1 MVPASRS
8 VRKNGKDAEFSMDT
22 ENVMRGIIDMHI
34 HAAPDVRARR
44 LDDLELMEESVKR
57 GVRAIVL
64 KSHNVPTADRAYL
77 VNRVCAKKY
86 PDADF
91 TAFGGL
97 CLNRPVGGLNPD
109 AAETALKLG
118 AKVIWLPTNT
128 AENHLRKNGKD
139 PAKGVAVV
147 RDGKVVPELQDI
159 FALVKQYDAVLA
171 TGHIGAEECFPVVEA
186 ARAAGVEKIV
196 ITHPEFWVVGMTPE
210 QQADIVRRYDVLLES
225 VYAQPINGGYKINIE
240 DNIKAMQAIGP
251 EHFVISTDSGQ
262 TVNPYWYE
270 SYTTYYK
277 AAAAVFTP
285 QQMQKMTHDNPAWL
299 LGIQN
304 KTEA

>member
-1 MVPASRS
+1 MQ
-8 VRKNGKDAEFSMDT
+8 
-22 ENVMRGIIDMHI
+22 GIIDMHI
-34 HAAPDVRARR
+34 HAAPDVRARK
-44 LDDLELMEESVKR
+44 LDDLELMEASVQR

-77 VNRVCAKKY
+77 VNRVAAEKY
-86 PDADF
+86 PDVKF

-109 AAETALKLG
+109 AAETSLKLG

-128 AENHLRKNGKD
+128 AENHYRKNGKD
-139 PAKGVAVV
+139 PSTGVVV
-147 RDGKVVPELQDI
+147 TRDGKAVDELQDI
-159 FALVKQYDAVLA
+159 FALVKQYNAVLA

-210 QQADIVRRYDVLLES
+210 QQADIVRKYDVLLES
-225 VYAQPINGGYKINIE
+225 VYAQPVNGSYKINIP
-240 DNIKAMQAIGP
+240 DNIAAMKAIGP

-270 SYTTYYK
+270 SYTTYFK
-277 AAAAVFTP
+277 AVSEVFTSE
-285 QQMQKMTHDNPAWL
+285 QVRRMTHDNPAWL
-299 LGIQN
+299 LDIDQ
-304 KTEA
+304 

>member
-1 MVPASRS
+1 M
-8 VRKNGKDAEFSMDT
+8 
-22 ENVMRGIIDMHI
+22 ENVMQGIIDMHI
-34 HAAPDVRARR
+34 HAAPDVRARK
-44 LDDLELMEESVKR
+44 LDDLELMEASVQR

-77 VNRVCAKKY
+77 VNRVAAEKY
-86 PDADF
+86 PDVKF

-97 CLNRPVGGLNPD
+97 CLNRPVGGLTPD
-109 AAETALKLG
+109 AVETSLKLG

-128 AENHLRKNGKD
+128 AENHYRKNGKD
-139 PAKGVAVV
+139 PSKGVVV
-147 RDGKVVPELQDI
+147 TRDGKAVDELQDI
-159 FALVKQYDAVLA
+159 FALVKQYNAVLA

-210 QQADIVRRYDVLLES
+210 QQADIVRKYDVLLES
-225 VYAQPINGGYKINIE
+225 VYAQPVNGSYKINIP
-240 DNIKAMQAIGP
+240 DNIAAMKAIGP

-270 SYTTYYK
+270 SYTTYFK
-277 AAAAVFTP
+277 AVSEVFTSE
-285 QQMQKMTHDNPAWL
+285 QVRRMTHDNPAWL
-299 LGIQN
+299 LDIDQ
-304 KTEA
+304 

>member
-1 MVPASRS
+1 M
-8 VRKNGKDAEFSMDT
+8 
-22 ENVMRGIIDMHI
+22 ENVMQGIIDMHI
-34 HAAPDVRARR
+34 HAAPDVRARK
-44 LDDLELMEESVKR
+44 LDDLELMEASVQR

-77 VNRVCAKKY
+77 VNRVAAEKY
-86 PDADF
+86 PDVKF

-109 AAETALKLG
+109 AVETSLKLG

-128 AENHLRKNGKD
+128 AENHYRKNGKA
-139 PAKGVAVV
+139 PSKGVVV
-147 RDGKVVPELQDI
+147 TRDGKAVPELNDI

-210 QQADIVRRYDVLLES
+210 QQADIVRKYDVLLES
-225 VYAQPINGGYKINIE
+225 VYAQPVNGSYKINIP
-240 DNIKAMQAIGP
+240 DNIAAMKAIGP

-270 SYTTYYK
+270 SYTTYFK
-277 AAAAVFTP
+277 AVSEAFTSE
-285 QQMQKMTHDNPAWL
+285 QVRKMTHDNPAWL
-299 LGIQN
+299 LDIDQ
-304 KTEA
+304 

>member
-1 MVPASRS
+1 M
-8 VRKNGKDAEFSMDT
+8 
-22 ENVMRGIIDMHI
+22 ENVMQGIIDMHI
-34 HAAPDVRARR
+34 HAAPDVRARK
-44 LDDLELMEESVKR
+44 LDDLELMEASVQR

-77 VNRVCAKKY
+77 VNRVAAEKY
-86 PDADF
+86 PDVKF

-109 AAETALKLG
+109 AAETSLKLG

-128 AENHLRKNGKD
+128 AENHYRKNGKD
-139 PAKGVAVV
+139 PSTGVVV
-147 RDGKVVPELQDI
+147 TRDGKAVDELQDI
-159 FALVKQYDAVLA
+159 FALVKQYNAVLA

-186 ARAAGVEKIV
+186 ARVAGVEKIV

-210 QQADIVRRYDVLLES
+210 QQADIVRKYDVLLES
-225 VYAQPINGGYKINIE
+225 VYAQPVNGSYKINIP
-240 DNIKAMQAIGP
+240 DNIAAMKAIGP

-270 SYTTYYK
+270 SYTTYFK
-277 AAAAVFTP
+277 AVSEVFTSE
-285 QQMQKMTHDNPAWL
+285 QVRKMTHDNPAWL
-299 LGIQN
+299 LDIDQ
-304 KTEA
+304 

>member
-1 MVPASRS
+1 M
-8 VRKNGKDAEFSMDT
+8 
-22 ENVMRGIIDMHI
+22 ENVMQGIIDMHI
-34 HAAPDVRARR
+34 HAAPDVRARK
-44 LDDLELMEESVKR
+44 LDDLELMEASVQR

-77 VNRVCAKKY
+77 VNRAAAEKY
-86 PDADF
+86 PDVKF

-109 AAETALKLG
+109 AVETSLKLG

-128 AENHLRKNGKD
+128 AENHYRKNGKD
-139 PAKGVAVV
+139 PSKGVVV
-147 RDGKVVPELQDI
+147 TRDGKAVDELQDI
-159 FALVKQYDAVLA
+159 FALVKQYNAVLA

-210 QQADIVRRYDVLLES
+210 QQADIVRKYDVLLES
-225 VYAQPINGGYKINIE
+225 VYAQPVNGGYKINIP
-240 DNIKAMQAIGP
+240 DNIAAMKAIGP

-270 SYTTYYK
+270 SYTTYFK
-277 AAAAVFTP
+277 AVSEVFTSE
-285 QQMQKMTHDNPAWL
+285 QVRKMTHDNPAWL
-299 LGIQN
+299 LDIDQ
-304 KTEA
+304 

>member
-1 MVPASRS
+1 M
-8 VRKNGKDAEFSMDT
+8 
-22 ENVMRGIIDMHI
+22 ENVMQGIIDMHI
-34 HAAPDVRARR
+34 HAAPDVRARK
-44 LDDLELMEESVKR
+44 LDDLELMEASVQR

-77 VNRVCAKKY
+77 VNRVAAEKY
-86 PDADF
+86 PDVKF

-109 AAETALKLG
+109 AVETSLKLG

-128 AENHLRKNGKD
+128 AENHYRKNGKA
-139 PAKGVAVV
+139 PSKGVVV
-147 RDGKVVPELQDI
+147 TRDGKAVDELQDI
-159 FALVKQYDAVLA
+159 FALVKQYNAVLA

-210 QQADIVRRYDVLLES
+210 QQADIVRKYDVLLES
-225 VYAQPINGGYKINIE
+225 VYAQPVNGSYKINIP
-240 DNIKAMQAIGP
+240 DNIAAMKAIGP

-270 SYTTYYK
+270 SYTTYFK
-277 AAAAVFTP
+277 AVSEAFTSE
-285 QQMQKMTHDNPAWL
+285 QVRKMTHDNPAWL
-299 LGIQN
+299 LDIDQ
-304 KTEA
+304 

>member
-1 MVPASRS
+1 M
-8 VRKNGKDAEFSMDT
+8 
-22 ENVMRGIIDMHI
+22 ENVMQGIIDMHI
-34 HAAPDVRARR
+34 HAAPDVRARK
-44 LDDLELMEESVKR
+44 LDDLELMEASVQR

-77 VNRVCAKKY
+77 VNRVAAKKY
-86 PDADF
+86 PDVKF

-109 AAETALKLG
+109 AVETSLKLG

-128 AENHLRKNGKD
+128 AENHYRKNGKD
-139 PAKGVAVV
+139 PSKGVVV
-147 RDGKVVPELQDI
+147 TRDGKAVDELQDI
-159 FALVKQYDAVLA
+159 FALVKQYNAVLA

-210 QQADIVRRYDVLLES
+210 QQADIVRKYDVLLES
-225 VYAQPINGGYKINIE
+225 VYAQPVNGSYKINIP
-240 DNIKAMQAIGP
+240 DNIAAMKAIGP

-270 SYTTYYK
+270 SYTTYFK
-277 AAAAVFTP
+277 AVSEVFTSE
-285 QQMQKMTHDNPAWL
+285 QVRKMTHDNPAWL
-299 LGIQN
+299 LDIDQ
-304 KTEA
+304 

>member
-1 MVPASRS
+1 M
-8 VRKNGKDAEFSMDT
+8 
-22 ENVMRGIIDMHI
+22 ENVMQGIIDMHI
-34 HAAPDVRARR
+34 HAAPDVRARK
-44 LDDLELMEESVKR
+44 LDDLELMEASVQR

-77 VNRVCAKKY
+77 VNRVAAEKY
-86 PDADF
+86 PDVKF

-109 AAETALKLG
+109 AVETSLKLG

-128 AENHLRKNGKD
+128 AENHYRKNGKD
-139 PAKGVAVV
+139 PSKGVVV
-147 RDGKVVPELQDI
+147 TRDGKAVDELQDI
-159 FALVKQYDAVLA
+159 FALVKQYNAVLA
-171 TGHIGAEECFPVVEA
+171 TGHIGAEECFPVEA

-210 QQADIVRRYDVLLES
+210 QQADIVRKYDVLLES
-225 VYAQPINGGYKINIE
+225 VYAQPVNGSYKINIP
-240 DNIKAMQAIGP
+240 DNIAAMKAIGP

-270 SYTTYYK
+270 SYTTYFK
-277 AAAAVFTP
+277 AVSEVFTSE
-285 QQMQKMTHDNPAWL
+285 QVRRMTHDNPAWL
-299 LGIQN
+299 LDIDQ
-304 KTEA
+304 

>member
-1 MVPASRS
+1 M
-8 VRKNGKDAEFSMDT
+8 
-22 ENVMRGIIDMHI
+22 ENVMQGIIDMHI
-34 HAAPDVRARR
+34 HAAPDVRARK
-44 LDDLELMEESVKR
+44 LDDLELMEASVQR

-77 VNRVCAKKY
+77 VNRVAAEKY
-86 PDADF
+86 PDVKF

-109 AAETALKLG
+109 AAETSLKLG

-128 AENHLRKNGKD
+128 AENHYRKNGKD
-139 PAKGVAVV
+139 PSKGVVV
-147 RDGKVVPELQDI
+147 TRDGKAVDELQDI
-159 FALVKQYDAVLA
+159 FALVKQYNAVLA

-210 QQADIVRRYDVLLES
+210 QQADIVRKYDVLLES
-225 VYAQPINGGYKINIE
+225 VYAQPVNGSYKINIP
-240 DNIKAMQAIGP
+240 DNIAAMKAIGP

-270 SYTTYYK
+270 SYTTYFK
-277 AAAAVFTP
+277 AVSEVFTSE
-285 QQMQKMTHDNPAWL
+285 QVRKMTHDNPAWL
-299 LGIQN
+299 LDIDQ
-304 KTEA
+304 

>member
-1 MVPASRS
+1 M
-8 VRKNGKDAEFSMDT
+8 
-22 ENVMRGIIDMHI
+22 ENVMQGIIDMHI
-34 HAAPDVRARR
+34 HAGPDVRARK
-44 LDDLELMEESVKR
+44 LDDFELMEASVQR

-77 VNRVCAKKY
+77 VNRVAAEKY
-86 PDADF
+86 PDVKF

-109 AAETALKLG
+109 AVETSLKLG

-128 AENHLRKNGKD
+128 AENHYRKNGKE
-139 PAKGVAVV
+139 PSKGVVV
-147 RDGKVVPELQDI
+147 TRDGKVVDELQDI
-159 FALVKQYDAVLA
+159 FALVKQYNAVLA

-210 QQADIVRRYDVLLES
+210 QQADIVRKYDVLLES
-225 VYAQPINGGYKINIE
+225 VYAQPVNGSYKINIP
-240 DNIKAMQAIGP
+240 DNIAAMKAIGP

-270 SYTTYYK
+270 SYTTYFK
-277 AAAAVFTP
+277 AVSEVFTSE
-285 QQMQKMTHDNPAWL
+285 QVRRMTHDNPAWL
-299 LGIQN
+299 LDIDQ
-304 KTEA
+304 

>member
-1 MVPASRS
+1 M
-8 VRKNGKDAEFSMDT
+8 
-22 ENVMRGIIDMHI
+22 ENVMQGIIDMHI
-34 HAAPDVRARR
+34 HAAPDVRARK
-44 LDDLELMEESVKR
+44 LDDLELMEASVQR

-77 VNRVCAKKY
+77 VNRVAAEKY
-86 PDADF
+86 PDVKF

-97 CLNRPVGGLNPD
+97 CLNHPVGGLNPD
-109 AAETALKLG
+109 AVETSLKLG

-128 AENHLRKNGKD
+128 AENHYRKNGKA
-139 PAKGVAVV
+139 PSKGVVV
-147 RDGKVVPELQDI
+147 TRDGKAVDELQDI
-159 FALVKQYDAVLA
+159 FALVKQYNAVLA

-210 QQADIVRRYDVLLES
+210 QQADIVRKYDVLLES
-225 VYAQPINGGYKINIE
+225 VYAQPVNGSYKINIP
-240 DNIKAMQAIGP
+240 DNIAAMKAIGP

-270 SYTTYYK
+270 SYTTYFK
-277 AAAAVFTP
+277 AVSEVFTSE
-285 QQMQKMTHDNPAWL
+285 QVRRMTHDNPAWL
-299 LGIQN
+299 LDIDQ
-304 KTEA
+304 

>member
-1 MVPASRS
+1 M
-8 VRKNGKDAEFSMDT
+8 
-22 ENVMRGIIDMHI
+22 ENVMQGIIDMHI
-34 HAAPDVRARR
+34 HAAPDVRARK
-44 LDDLELMEESVKR
+44 LDDLELMEASVQR

-77 VNRVCAKKY
+77 VNRVAAEKY
-86 PDADF
+86 PDVKF

-109 AAETALKLG
+109 AVETSLKLG

-128 AENHLRKNGKD
+128 AENHYRKNGKA
-139 PAKGVAVV
+139 PSKGVVV
-147 RDGKVVPELQDI
+147 TRDGKAVDELQDI
-159 FALVKQYDAVLA
+159 FALVKQYNAVLA

-210 QQADIVRRYDVLLES
+210 QQADIVRKYDVLLES
-225 VYAQPINGGYKINIE
+225 VYAQPVNGSYKINIP
-240 DNIKAMQAIGP
+240 DNIAAMKAIGP

-270 SYTTYYK
+270 SYTTYFK
-277 AAAAVFTP
+277 AVSEVFTSE
-285 QQMQKMTHDNPAWL
+285 QVRRMTHDNPAWL
-299 LGIQN
+299 LDIDQ
-304 KTEA
+304 

>member
-1 MVPASRS
+1 M
-8 VRKNGKDAEFSMDT
+8 
-22 ENVMRGIIDMHI
+22 ENVMQGIIDMHI
-34 HAAPDVRARR
+34 HAAPDVRARK
-44 LDDLELMEESVKR
+44 LDDLELMEASVQR

-64 KSHNVPTADRAYL
+64 KSHNVPTADCAYL
-77 VNRVCAKKY
+77 VNRVAAEKY
-86 PDADF
+86 PDVKF

-109 AAETALKLG
+109 AVETSLKLG

-128 AENHLRKNGKD
+128 AENHYRKNGKD
-139 PAKGVAVV
+139 PSKGVVV
-147 RDGKVVPELQDI
+147 TRDGKAVDELQDI
-159 FALVKQYDAVLA
+159 FALVKQYNAVLA

-210 QQADIVRRYDVLLES
+210 QQADIVRKYDVLLES
-225 VYAQPINGGYKINIE
+225 VYAQPVNGSYKINIP
-240 DNIKAMQAIGP
+240 DNIAAMKAIGP

-270 SYTTYYK
+270 SYTTYFK
-277 AAAAVFTP
+277 AVSEVFTSE
-285 QQMQKMTHDNPAWL
+285 QVRRMTHDNPAWL
-299 LGIQN
+299 LDIDQ
-304 KTEA
+304 

>member
-1 MVPASRS
+1 M
-8 VRKNGKDAEFSMDT
+8 
-22 ENVMRGIIDMHI
+22 ENVMQGIIDMHI
-34 HAAPDVRARR
+34 HAAPDVRARK
-44 LDDLELMEESVKR
+44 LDDLELMEASVQR

-77 VNRVCAKKY
+77 VNRVAAEKY
-86 PDADF
+86 PDVKF

-109 AAETALKLG
+109 AVETSLKLG

-128 AENHLRKNGKD
+128 AENHYRKNGKD
-139 PAKGVAVV
+139 PSKGVVV
-147 RDGKVVPELQDI
+147 TRDGKAVDELQDI
-159 FALVKQYDAVLA
+159 FALVKQYNAVLA

-210 QQADIVRRYDVLLES
+210 QQADIVRKYDVLLES
-225 VYAQPINGGYKINIE
+225 VYAQPVNGSYKINIP
-240 DNIKAMQAIGP
+240 DNIAAMKAIGP
-251 EHFVISTDSGQ
+251 EHFVIFTDSGQ

-270 SYTTYYK
+270 SYTTYFK
-277 AAAAVFTP
+277 AVSEVFTSE
-285 QQMQKMTHDNPAWL
+285 QVRKMTHDNPAWL
-299 LGIQN
+299 LDIDQ
-304 KTEA
+304 

>member
-1 MVPASRS
+1 M
-8 VRKNGKDAEFSMDT
+8 
-22 ENVMRGIIDMHI
+22 ENVMQGIIDMHI
-34 HAAPDVRARR
+34 HAAPDVRARK
-44 LDDLELMEESVKR
+44 LDDLELMEASVQR

-77 VNRVCAKKY
+77 VNRVAAEKY
-86 PDADF
+86 PDVKF

-109 AAETALKLG
+109 AVETSLKLG

-128 AENHLRKNGKD
+128 AENHYRKNGKD
-139 PAKGVAVV
+139 PSKGVVV
-147 RDGKVVPELQDI
+147 TRDGKAVDELQDI
-159 FALVKQYDAVLA
+159 FALVKQYNAVLA

-196 ITHPEFWVVGMTPE
+196 ITHPEFWVVGMPPE
-210 QQADIVRRYDVLLES
+210 QQADIVRKYDVLLES
-225 VYAQPINGGYKINIE
+225 VYAQPVNGSYKINIP
-240 DNIKAMQAIGP
+240 DNIAAMKAIGP

-270 SYTTYYK
+270 SYTTYFK
-277 AAAAVFTP
+277 AVSEVFTSE
-285 QQMQKMTHDNPAWL
+285 QVRRMTHDNPAWL
-299 LGIQN
+299 LDIDQ
-304 KTEA
+304 

>member
-1 MVPASRS
+1 M
-8 VRKNGKDAEFSMDT
+8 
-22 ENVMRGIIDMHI
+22 ENVMQGIIDMHI
-34 HAAPDVRARR
+34 HAGPDVRARK
-44 LDDLELMEESVKR
+44 LDDFELMEASVQR

-77 VNRVCAKKY
+77 VNRVAAEKY
-86 PDADF
+86 PDVKF

-109 AAETALKLG
+109 AVETSLKLG

-128 AENHLRKNGKD
+128 AENHYRKNGKE
-139 PAKGVAVV
+139 PSKGVVV
-147 RDGKVVPELQDI
+147 TRDGKVVDELQDI
-159 FALVKQYDAVLA
+159 FALVKQYNAVLA

-210 QQADIVRRYDVLLES
+210 QQADIVRKYDVLLES
-225 VYAQPINGGYKINIE
+225 VYAQPVNGSYKINIP
-240 DNIKAMQAIGP
+240 DNIAAMKAIGP

-270 SYTTYYK
+270 SYTTYFK
-277 AAAAVFTP
+277 AVSEVFTSE
-285 QQMQKMTHDNPAWL
+285 QVRKMTHDNPAWL
-299 LGIQN
+299 LDIDQ
-304 KTEA
+304 

>member
-1 MVPASRS
+1 M
-8 VRKNGKDAEFSMDT
+8 
-22 ENVMRGIIDMHI
+22 ENAMQGIIDMHI
-34 HAAPDVRARR
+34 HAAPDVRARK
-44 LDDLELMEESVKR
+44 LDDLELMEASVQR

-77 VNRVCAKKY
+77 VNRVAAEKY
-86 PDADF
+86 PDVKF

-109 AAETALKLG
+109 AAETSLKLG

-128 AENHLRKNGKD
+128 AENHYRKNGKD
-139 PAKGVAVV
+139 PSTGVVV
-147 RDGKVVPELQDI
+147 TRDGKAVDELQDI
-159 FALVKQYDAVLA
+159 FALVKQYNAVLA

-210 QQADIVRRYDVLLES
+210 QQADIVRKYDVLLES
-225 VYAQPINGGYKINIE
+225 VYAQPVNGSYKINIP
-240 DNIKAMQAIGP
+240 DNIAAMKAIAP

-270 SYTTYYK
+270 SYTTYFK
-277 AAAAVFTP
+277 AVSEVFTSE
-285 QQMQKMTHDNPAWL
+285 QVRRMTHDNPAWL
-299 LGIQN
+299 LDIDQ
-304 KTEA
+304 